1 MVKFNQLWKN
11 HPTIQ
16 KETYPC
22 KSTSGKK
29 NFNDQCAIRMGA
41 CLAKSGVNTTKI
53 VSKNRHCWQ
62 HDVSYG
68 HILAAEELANGLKR
82 CIIPGIQKMDKFDSS
97 QFQRELNHKQGIIF
111 FKDFWQRTINGKKEI
126 FRNRSG
132 DHIDLWNGS
141 RLTDWRTWFA
151 ISNVFNTGGA
161 YGKSK
166 EIWFWRV
173 L

>member
-1 MVKFNQLWKN
+1 M
-11 HPTIQ
+11 
-16 KETYPC
+16 
-22 KSTSGKK
+22 
-29 NFNDQCAIRMGA
+29 
-41 CLAKSGVNTTKI
+41 
-53 VSKNRHCWQ
+53 
-62 HDVSYG
+62 
-68 HILAAEELANGLKR
+68 EEIN
-82 CIIPGIQKMDKFDSS
+82 PSDY
-97 QFQRELNHKQGIIF
+97 QRDLNHIQGIIF
-111 FKDFWQRTINGKKEI
+111 FKDFWQRTVNGNKET

-151 ISNVFNTGGA
+151 ISSVLNTGGV